1 MILSTIE
8 LLTLSSLILATLIF
22 CKSILKNKRSKTTP
36 PLPPGPTAYP
46 ILGCLLQMINNKPAF
61 RWIHKTMQEL
71 DTEIACFRLG
81 NTHVIPV
88 ISPELSR
95 EFLKKHDAL
104 FASRP
109 VYMTAKLTSNGYLSA
124 IIAPL
129 GDQWKKMRRVLVR
142 YVFNQLRQT
151 NHDDQIHGLVNMRVA
166 ARHYCGNVVRNLVFG
181 TRFFGRGME
190 DGGPGVE
197 EREHVDGVFT
207 ILLHSYGFAIADF
220 VPWSDFFD
228 FDGYR
233 EILTNA
239 INNVR
244 KYQDPEISKKVEIWQ
259 NGMRE
264 KEDDILDILINLK
277 DSENKPLLSIQE
289 IQAQITVS
297 NFYIFS

>member
-22 CKSILKNKRSKTTP
+22 CKSILKSKRSKTTTP
-36 PLPPGPTAYP
+36 LLPPGPTAYP
-46 ILGCLLQMINNKPAF
+46 ILGCLPQMINNKPAF

-88 ISPELSR
+88 TSPELSR

-109 VYMTAKLTSNGYLSA
+109 VYMTAKLTSNGYLNA

-129 GDQWKKMRRVLVR
+129 GDQWKKMRRVLASHVLSPAMHRRLHDKRQEEADHLVR

-244 KYQDPEISKKVEIWQ
+244 KYQDP
-259 NGMRE
+259 
-264 KEDDILDILINLK
+264 
-277 DSENKPLLSIQE
+277 
-289 IQAQITVS
+289 
-297 NFYIFS
+297 